1 MPKKLISPNLFEE
14 DIAIRPFKQSRR
26 LVGSFILL
34 MTLMV
39 LPWFANQI
47 IMINS
52 TVTAGEDRILFF
64 PNSSYLEDEDVS
76 ITTLNSRLKA
86 RNIEI
91 PFNGFIQNL
100 GQVSNDAIH
109 YYYSM
114 NGISVGFGPST
125 ITFVSKVQGE
135 TIPFSISFSGAQQV
149 IPMGRYETNY
159 VTNYFYDSM
168 QLTNVPSY
176 KEIWYIELYPGI
188 DLRYY
193 MSSQGLKYDFL
204 VHPGAD
210 PSQIALQVSK
220 SMKLSFE
227 DHTIS
232 LQSRA
237 QPENIRFQ
245 DTALQVFQADGT
257 TVEARFIPKNK
268 VSNSY
273 GFQIEDFDTTQ
284 TLIIDPLWLPFSTY
298 LSGDNDDY
306 VYDLAVN
313 TATGDTYIVGYTLST
328 NFPIENAY
336 NTTSNGLKDVFVT
349 KLNATGNGL
358 IFSTYLGG
366 SADDEGR
373 GIAIDGSGN
382 SYIIGS
388 TNSSDFPMKN
398 AYNST
403 YGGNQDVFITK
414 LNATGNGLEFSTY
427 LGGNVED
434 NGQAIAVDTAGN
446 SYITGYTNSTN
457 FPTQTAYQASK
468 NSFEDVFA
476 AKLNSSGN
484 GLVFSTFLG
493 GSGSDYAYGIAID
506 TFGYTY
512 VTGATDS
519 GNFPTPTGFDP
530 SSNGGFD
537 AFVTKL
543 STTGNGVV
551 FSTYLGGGSNDYGE
565 AIAVD
570 TNGNSYTTG
579 RTTSNDFPHI
589 NGYNDTYS
597 GNMDTFITK
606 LNAAGTGLAFSTYL
620 GGNGIDEAWDIAI
633 DADGNT
639 YITGETAS
647 SNFPT
652 NRAYN
657 STLSG
662 VSDAFATKLNESGT
676 GLDFSTYLG
685 GSSSDTGESIGL
697 DTNGAT
703 YIAGRTSSSNF
714 PIVNPINNS
723 LDQAPD
729 IFVTKLLLDETN
741 PSITLISP
749 ANMSTAQ
756 TGALVNLTITD
767 DSSGVADVLYNWD
780 GGVNTSLTAPYDVFV
795 PTGEVEH
802 VLRVYVNDTAG
813 NSANIT
819 YVFTTDDT
827 RPLIILN
834 SPMNDSSYV
843 PGTLIDLNITD
854 LHTVLDV
861 RYNWDGGANK
871 SLLSPYDLSLISG
884 DGLHILR
891 VFALDRAK
899 NWAKAIYVFTT
910 DSMPTVALVA
920 PKNGTVLKS
929 GTLINLYVNDILG
942 LSQILYNWDGGT
954 NTTLEPP
961 YDTLLPTG
969 DGSHILRIYVEDI
982 GGNKVYRKFVFIAD
996 DIIPTITLE
1005 NPLNN
1010 SSPLSNTTV
1019 DLDITDENGL
1029 SVVLINWDGIINRT
1043 LPRPFIV
1050 PFPANNGTHVL
1061 YVYARDSVGNWA
1073 KAIYVFTIQPV
1084 TTPTTVTTTDFF
1096 TIEIFLLA
1104 LISLVVV
1111 FWRRRRSKSE

>member
-1 MPKKLISPNLFEE
+1 
-14 DIAIRPFKQSRR
+14 
-26 LVGSFILL
+26 
-34 MTLMV
+34 MV

-47 IMINS
+47 VMTNS
-52 TVTAGEDRILFF
+52 TVTVGEDSILSF

-76 ITTLNSRLKA
+76 ITSLNSRLKA

-100 GQVSNDAIH
+100 GQVSNDAIQ

-114 NGISVGFGPST
+114 NGISVGFGPSN
-125 ITFVSKVQGE
+125 IIFVGE
-135 TIPFSISFSGAQQV
+135 MIPFSISFSGAQEV
-149 IPMGRYETNY
+149 APMGRYKTNY
-159 VTNYFYDSM
+159 VTNYFYGSM

-176 KEIWYIELYPGI
+176 KEIWYNELYPGI

-210 PSQIALQVSK
+210 PSQIILQVSK

-245 DTALQVFQADGT
+245 DTGLQVFQADGT
-257 TVEARFIPKNK
+257 TVEARFIPKDK
-268 VSNSY
+268 ARSCY
-273 GFQIEDFDTTQ
+273 GFEIEAFDSTQ
-284 TLIIDPLWLPFSTY
+284 TLIIDPIWLPFSTY

-313 TATGDTYIVGYTLST
+313 TTGGETYIVGYTLST
-328 NFPIENAY
+328 NFPSENAY
-336 NTTSNGLKDVFVT
+336 NSTGNGLKDVFVT

-373 GIAIDGSGN
+373 GIAIDDSGN

-403 YGGNQDVFITK
+403 YGGNQDVFVTK

-434 NGQAIAVDTAGN
+434 YGQAITVDSAGN

-457 FPTQTAYQASK
+457 FPNQTAYQDSK
-468 NSFEDVFA
+468 DSFEDVFA
-476 AKLNSSGN
+476 AKLNPLGN
-484 GLVFSTFLG
+484 GLIFSTFIG
-493 GSGSDYAYGIAID
+493 GSGSDYGYGIAID

-512 VTGATDS
+512 VIGATDS
-519 GNFPTPTGFDP
+519 SDFPTPTGFDT

-543 STTGNGVV
+543 STTGDGVE
-551 FSTYLGGGSNDYGE
+551 FSTYFGGGSNDYGE
-565 AIAVD
+565 GIAVD
-570 TNGNSYTTG
+570 ANGNSYITG
-579 RTTSNDFPHI
+579 RTTSSDFFTTL
-589 NGYNDTYS
+589 NTYNDTYS
-597 GNMDTFITK
+597 GNMDTFIAK
-606 LNAAGTGLAFSTYL
+606 LNAAGTGVAFSTYL
-620 GGNGIDEAWDIAI
+620 GGNGVDKAWDIAI
-633 DADGNT
+633 DTDGNT

-652 NRAYN
+652 SRAFD

-662 VSDAFATKLNESGT
+662 ASDAFATMLNKSGT

-685 GSSSDTGESIGL
+685 GSSSDAGESIGL
-697 DTNGAT
+697 DVYGTT
-703 YIAGRTSSSNF
+703 YVAGRTSSSNF
-714 PIVNPINNS
+714 PLVNPINSS

-729 IFVTKLLLDETN
+729 IFVTTLSLDEIK
-741 PSITLISP
+741 PVISLINP

-756 TGALVNLTITD
+756 TGAPIDLNITD

-780 GGVNTSLTAPYDVFV
+780 GGANTSLIAPYDVSV

-813 NSANIT
+813 NSANST

-827 RPLIILN
+827 LPLIVLN
-834 SPMNDSSYV
+834 NPMNKSSYT
-843 PGTLIDLNITD
+843 PGTIINLTISD
-854 LHTVLDV
+854 LHGVLDA
-861 RYNWDGGANK
+861 RYNWDGGVNK
-871 SLLSPYDLSLISG
+871 SLTSPYDLSLISG

-899 NWAKAIYVFTT
+899 NWAKATYVFTT
-910 DSMPTVALVA
+910 DSIPTVSLVT

-929 GTLINLYVNDILG
+929 GALIDLYVSDILG
-942 LSQILYNWDGGT
+942 LSQIVYNWDDTT
-954 NTTLEPP
+954 NTTLAPP
-961 YDTLLPTG
+961 YDVSLPTG
-969 DGSHILRIYVEDI
+969 DGQHILRLYVTDI
-982 GGNKVYRKFVFIAD
+982 GGNEVFRKYVFIAD
-996 DIIPTITLE
+996 DILPTITLE

-1019 DLDITDENGL
+1019 DLDIADENGL

-1043 LPRPFIV
+1043 LARPFIV
-1050 PFPANNGTHVL
+1050 SFPANNGTHVL

-1073 KAIYVFTIQPV
+1073 KATYVFTIIPV
-1084 TTPTTVTTTDFF
+1084 TEPITPTTTDFF

-1111 FWRRRRSKSE
+1111 FWRRRKSE